1 MGWSSGKGFVSYSMQ
16 VGAFDN
22 YKRITA
28 KKQGKTMFKKTDNL
42 NCMSVFP
49 LLSWFQRKMKKK
61 LDDFE
66 YLVKKIIS

>member
-1 MGWSSGKGFVSYSMQ
+1 MGCDTGRGFVGYSMQ

-49 LLSWFQRKMKKK
+49 LLS
-61 LDDFE
+61 
-66 YLVKKIIS
+66 